1 MPLRDIIKLFSIRA
15 KASSWVEILRSNH
28 SSVDILLVQVSDDII
43 LPRTIFLF
51 PDLIALFSIH
61 DNLASKVFCAK
72 CSHCMIKYERS
83 LLIFWSV
90 LFLSAKF
97 LCYDWSWYLTTS
109 IELSNC
115 WTYKQIEALFF
126 FKVLLFL
133 FYLVHLFIFKFMSAC
148 NIYLSTEKQ
157 LAVRVTLTRK
167 MQHALHNSVFWT
179 KHRFILQKIIDN
191 WKPVHELASV
201 RFQKHF

>member
-72 CSHCMIKYERS
+72 CSHCMNTPYYFSGVFYYFLQNFSVMIEVDTLRHPLSSAIVGHISKYRH
-83 LLIFWSV
+83 
-90 LFLSAKF
+90 
-97 LCYDWSWYLTTS
+97 
-109 IELSNC
+109 
-115 WTYKQIEALFF
+115 FF
-126 FKVLLFL
+126 FLKVLLFL

-179 KHRFILQKIIDN
+179 KPRFILQKFIDN